1 MDLAVAFGRQ
11 IIGHDDPEQRAKWVV
26 LDPPT
31 GSGKTQ
37 GMIVYCSMMANVPPQ
52 GHPGV
57 LIVTRLIEDAHSIAG
72 EINKLSGKPDY
83 AVSHHSGKALSE
95 TRDTLS
101 NYPVL
106 VITHSAYTAA
116 LSGLHDEHSFT
127 QTWPFFYEWQG
138 AGRRLVV
145 VDEAPKLAEHWQIG
159 LDGLR
164 QTFASMPQT
173 FRDEHTADTKIIADL
188 VSIMEAE
195 ASGGKC
201 SESILPRYRSDEGG
215 RVDLTILGNAMRQIR
230 FDEQLGCG
238 DPMDNQS
245 LFANHHE
252 RLKAI
257 QNVLLDEMY
266 YARVRGQHT
275 LNSSKP
281 VVPVGV
287 KGAIILDATASVNV
301 MYELFD
307 MATISPMPTGIR
319 SYKNVTIYVNRGQ
332 NVGKDY
338 LRKNTDRVLNPV
350 IENLN
355 SRLADRNVFIATHK
369 AIKQKVLAVK
379 TTFKRDVGTWGA
391 IDGSNAWKDCD
402 TAVILG
408 LPSMPDSWSANV
420 YFALQGMQDTNWL
433 HTKTRPFGKHK
444 DIRSALKTGQTTAEV
459 IQAINRIRCRQV
471 NDGEGNCPDSEVYLL
486 LPEGAVGDNILK
498 GITGSME
505 GVIVKN
511 WLVEGFEPKTINRGR
526 PSGTGKAFQPLLQA
540 LLDMLPG
547 TMTTSDLTE
556 ATNASSSTLKRFIAA
571 FTKETI
577 TAAPRLKALGISYV
591 VDGKGRSAKS
601 YFVKT

>member
-1 MDLAVAFGRQ
+1 MAVAFGRQ
-11 IIGHDDPEQRAKWVV
+11 IIQHDDPDQRAEWLV
-26 LDPPT
+26 LAPPT

-37 GMIVYCSMMANVPPQ
+37 GIMVYCSMMANVPPQ
-52 GHPGV
+52 EHPGV
-57 LIVTRLIEDAHSIAG
+57 LIVTRLIDDADRIAL
-72 EINKLSGKPDY
+72 EINKLSARQDY
-83 AVSHHSGKALSE
+83 AISHHSGVPNGARE
-95 TRDTLS
+95 TLS
-101 NYPVL
+101 NFPVL

-138 AGRRLVV
+138 NGRRLVV
-145 VDEAPKLAEHWQIG
+145 VDEAPKLVEPSQIG

-164 QTFASMPQT
+164 QTFAAMPQT
-173 FRDEHTADTKIIADL
+173 FRSQHPIDAKVIADL
-188 VSIMEAE
+188 VRIMESE
-195 ASGGKC
+195 ANEGKC
-201 SESILPRYRSDEGG
+201 SESVLPRYQSDEGG
-215 RVDLTILGNAMRQIR
+215 RVNLTILANAMRQIR
-230 FDEQLGCG
+230 FDEQLGCS

-245 LFANHHE
+245 LFANHNE
-252 RLKAI
+252 RLKAV
-257 QNVLLDEMY
+257 QNVLQGEMY
-266 YARVRGQHT
+266 YSRIRGQHT
-275 LNSSKP
+275 LNSSRP
-281 VVPVGV
+281 VVPLGV
-287 KGAIILDATASVNV
+287 KGAIVLDATASVNV

-307 MATISPMPTGIR
+307 KATISPTPKGVR

-332 NVGKDY
+332 NVGKDSMT
-338 LRKNTDRVLNPV
+338 KNTDRILSPV

-355 SRLADRNVFIATHK
+355 SRLADRHVFIATHK
-369 AIKQKVLAVK
+369 AIKQKVLAAK
-379 TTFKRDVGTWGA
+379 TSFKRDVGTWGA

-420 YFALQGMQDTNWL
+420 YFALQGIQDTDWL
-433 HTKTRPFGKHK
+433 QTKTRPFGKHK

-511 WLVEGFEPKTINRGR
+511 WIVEGFEPKTVNRGR
-526 PSGTGKAFQPLLQA
+526 PSGTGKAFQPLLLA

-571 FTKETI
+571 FTKETL
-577 TAAPRLKALGISYV
+577 TAATRLKALGVSYV
-591 VDGKGRSAKS
+591 VEGKGRNAKS
-601 YFVKT
+601 YFAKT